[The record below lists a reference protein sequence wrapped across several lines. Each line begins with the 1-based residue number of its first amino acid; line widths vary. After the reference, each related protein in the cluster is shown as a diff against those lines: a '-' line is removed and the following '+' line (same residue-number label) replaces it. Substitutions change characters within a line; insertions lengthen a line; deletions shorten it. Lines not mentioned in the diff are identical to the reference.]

1 MKKNKYFLPL
11 LAVASLGVLI
21 AACEK
26 KDGIASPELVTA
38 GAKSDMAHVKVVH
51 AAPNFRDRIGVP
63 DSLDIYL
70 NGIKINSGSNFTY
83 GNAFPANPTAPN
95 SAVGTYAAVRAGAV
109 NVRVVRRGASIFDSA
124 TVANIP
130 TILAAGGYY
139 SFIITDSVRNLR
151 DSSRIFVRDNFP
163 IPNPGRYALR
173 LIHAAADSADRR
185 IDIWSS
191 RRNNYLYNNI
201 PSGFV
206 GSFIIQ
212 PQFSVA
218 DTLIVRR
225 AGTMTELARIN
236 NIIFTDQRVYTLL
249 YRGKEGLTSGTKAR
263 SLIYYLH
270 R

>member
-1 MKKNKYFLPL
+1 MKKNKYLLPL
-11 LAVASLGVLI
+11 LAVASLAVFI

-26 KDGIASPELVTA
+26 EEGIPSPELVTV
-38 GAKSDMAHVKVVH
+38 GAESDWAHVKVLH
-51 AAPNFRDRIGVP
+51 ASPNLRDRIGGP

-95 SAVGTYAAVRAGAV
+95 SAVGTYAAVRAGSV
-109 NVRVVRRGASIFDSA
+109 NVRVVRRGVSVFDSA
-124 TVANIP
+124 TVASIP
-130 TILAAGGYY
+130 TNLVAGGYY
-139 SFIITDSVRNLR
+139 SFILTDSLLNLR

-163 IPNPGRYALR
+163 IPTEGRYVMR
-173 LIHAAADSADRR
+173 LIHAAADSANQRV
-185 IDIWSS
+185 DIWSA
-191 RRNNYLYNNI
+191 RRNNYLYTNVA
-201 PSGFV
+201 SGTV
-206 GSFIIQ
+206 GSFISQ

-225 AGTMTELARIN
+225 AGTMQELTRIN
-236 NIIFTDQRVYTLL
+236 NIIFTNQRVYTLVF
-249 YRGKEGLTSGTKAR
+249 RGKEGLTSGAKAR

>member
-1 MKKNKYFLPL
+1 MLPL
-11 LAVASLGVLI
+11 LAVASVGVLI

-26 KDGIASPELVTA
+26 EEGIPSPELTTA
-38 GAKSDMAHVKVVH
+38 GAESSMCHIKVLH
-51 AAPNFRDRIGVP
+51 ASPNFRDMLGVP
-63 DSLDIYL
+63 DSLDVYL

-109 NVRVVRRGASIFDSA
+109 NVRVVRRGASLFDSA
-124 TVANIP
+124 TVASIP
-130 TILAAGGYY
+130 TTLVAGGYY

-151 DSSRIFVRDNFP
+151 DSSRIFVRDNFT
-163 IPNPGRYALR
+163 IPTPGRYIIR
-173 LIHAAADSADRR
+173 LVHAAADSADRR
-185 IDIWSS
+185 IDIWST
-191 RRNNYLYNNI
+191 RRNNYLYTNI
-201 PSGFV
+201 PSGSV
-206 GSFIIQ
+206 GSFISQ

-225 AGTMTELARIN
+225 AGTMNELTRIN
-236 NIIFTDQRVYTLL
+236 NIIFTDQRVYTLV
-249 YRGKEGLTSGTKAR
+249 YRGKEGLTSGARAR